1 MGIFYS
7 RSRWETLFNI
17 SWVVFS
23 GGVAYRQAYT
33 GELANQIRQANSW
46 ISVHD
51 MHNEAV
57 YNMRQKYGSQQTP
70 VYMDLLDRK
79 LCMPGK
85 V

>member
-1 MGIFYS
+1 M
-7 RSRWETLFNI
+7 
-17 SWVVFS
+17 FS

-33 GELANQIRQANSW
+33 GELANQIRQANGW

-57 YNMRQKYGSQQTP
+57 YNMRRKYGSEQTP